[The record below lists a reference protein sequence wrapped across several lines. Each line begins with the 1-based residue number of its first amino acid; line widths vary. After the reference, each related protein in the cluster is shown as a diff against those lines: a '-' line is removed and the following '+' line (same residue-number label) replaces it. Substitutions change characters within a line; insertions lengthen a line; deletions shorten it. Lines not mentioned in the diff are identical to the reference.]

1 MATPPASKDL
11 RYLKS
16 SALNIWLLGYEFPET
31 IMVFAKRH
39 IHFLCS
45 QKKASLL
52 EVVKKTAKEARGL
65 DVVMHVKAK
74 NEDGTTQMDTIF
86 RAIHAQPKVDGNNAP
101 VVGYIAREEPEG
113 KLLETWAEK
122 LKIASFHLTD
132 VSNGL
137 SDLFAVKDEH
147 EILNVKKAA
156 YLALN
161 VMQNVVVPKLE
172 NVIDEEMEVT
182 HSVLMDETE
191 KAILEPF
198 KAKVKFTA
206 ENVDICYPPIFQS
219 RVGARYNSYCSNIAR
234 TLMINANSLQS
245 KAYKVLHKAH
255 EAALGA
261 LKPGDKIS
269 AAYQAALS
277 VVEKDAPELVPNLT
291 KSAGTGVGLEFRESG
306 LNLNA
311 KNDRVVKDGMV
322 FNLSLGF
329 QNIWCETK
337 NPKNQNFSLL
347 IADTVIVRE
356 ENVEVL
362 TAKSSKN
369 VTDVTYFLNKNHEKV
384 KRPKVKAEAN
394 GTDTFMSK
402 TTLRSDNHE
411 ISKEELGRQHQAEP
425 ARQKDEETA
434 R

>member
-1 MATPPASKDL
+1 
-11 RYLKS
+11 
-16 SALNIWLLGYEFPET
+16 
-31 IMVFAKRH
+31 
-39 IHFLCS
+39 
-45 QKKASLL
+45 
-52 EVVKKTAKEARGL
+52 
-65 DVVMHVKAK
+65 
-74 NEDGTTQMDTIF
+74 MDAIF
-86 RAIHAQPKVDGNNAP
+86 QAVHAQPKVDGNDAP

-156 YLALN
+156 SLALN

-182 HSVLMDETE
+182 HSALMDETE

-198 KAKVKFTA
+198 KAKVKLMA
-206 ENVDICYPPIFQS
+206 ESVDICYPPIFQS
-219 RVGARYNSYCSNIAR
+219 GGQFDLKPSAQSNDDLLYYDSASVIICAVGARYNSYCSNIAR

-245 KAYKVLHKAH
+245 KAYKALHKAH

-291 KSAGTGVGLEFRESG
+291 KSAGTGMGLEFRESG

-329 QNIWCETK
+329 QNIRCETK

-347 IADTVIVRE
+347 IVDTVIVRE
-356 ENVEVL
+356 QNVEVL

-411 ISKEELGRQHQAEP
+411 ISKEELRRQHQAEL
-425 ARQKDEETA
+425 AWQKNEETA
-434 R
+434 RRLAGGGNGTGDL